1 MRESARGIPLKRRR
15 DTRFP
20 IASPTL
26 PAHATDPM
34 IRAHRAAGNP
44 LHRVMDMVLRDD
56 DCRLRPKRARHVPG
70 PETHGPHPCPQS
82 TGQRSPPSRTKT
94 RIVGQRLSGQPDR
107 RINVFNRFPHHGN
120 RLTRCRLAI
129 DATDMDAAL
138 QNLDLIGARPGSAGV
153 APPMTLPGVTRLA
166 LPALMIE
173 IAASAAD

>member
-1 MRESARGIPLKRRR
+1 MARTPARKAPGKDPLRPGRK
-15 DTRFP
+15 T
-20 IASPTL
+20 ASPDGDC
-26 PAHATDPM
+26 PASL
-34 IRAHRAAGNP
+34 IAAS
-44 LHRVMDMVLRDD
+44 M
-56 DCRLRPKRARHVPG
+56 
-70 PETHGPHPCPQS
+70 S
-82 TGQRSPPSRTKT
+82 SP
-94 RIVGQRLSGQPDR
+94 D
-107 RINVFNRFPHHGN
+107 FPHHGN